1 MRLDRSFRSSIFCN
15 PQMELA
21 SKHTPKTKSRS
32 PASAFPFPKRPTGAG
47 HLSTSPQPGS
57 MMLAIAMHRRR
68 GNPHFGQPFSPS
80 AFPNAGATEFDRELR
95 RLGLTRE
102 TCVGSSELRRWC
114 QHNKERCYIPEWL
127 LKEWGIDVDADLYG
141 AA

>member
-1 MRLDRSFRSSIFCN
+1 
-15 PQMELA
+15 
-21 SKHTPKTKSRS
+21 
-32 PASAFPFPKRPTGAG
+32 
-47 HLSTSPQPGS
+47 

-68 GNPHFGQPFSPS
+68 GNPHFGQPLPPS
-80 AFPNAGATEFDRELR
+80 AFPKAGATEFDRELQ

-102 TCVGSSELRRWC
+102 TCAGSSELRRWC